1 MSTKAV
7 YSLGERGP
15 NGGVIF
21 YLDDSGLHGLEV
33 NREDSH
39 SAIREG
45 GVMWSDAG
53 DALARTEGGR
63 LPTAQEL
70 ELLAKMHEEVG
81 GFKRGQYWSSERYPG
96 SSILCWTVTFPF
108 GTRYQLRAFHDSY
121 RGIDGAYVRGI
132 HDF

>member
-1 MSTKAV
+1 MDNTV
-7 YSLGERGP
+7 SLGERGP

-21 YLDDSGLHGLEV
+21 YLDDSGLHGLEA

-53 DALARTEGGR
+53 DALARTEGGW
-63 LPTAQEL
+63 LPTVQEL
-70 ELLAKMHEEVG
+70 TLLAKMQDKVG
-81 GFKRGQYWSSERYPG
+81 GFKRGQYWTSERYPG
-96 SSILCWTVTFPF
+96 SSFLFCTVNVLF
-108 GTRYQLRAFHDSY
+108 GTQYQLRAFHDSY
-121 RGIDGAYVRGI
+121 RGIDAAYVRGV